1 MLVYVPHGVLVVFR
15 LGRRFL
21 CRVCLIRFS
30 ICIVD
35 DYGMFFISLENDEQ
49 ILMLGCHGDGF
60 YSTRGVRILTFFT
73 P

>member
-1 MLVYVPHGVLVVFR
+1 MVKKIRIKFIIIASMAVIAIMT
-15 LGRRFL
+15 
-21 CRVCLIRFS
+21 LIFMIITAAIFYR
-30 ICIVD
+30 
-35 DYGMFFISLENDEQ
+35 NDEQ